1 MMTTHMTPD
10 DHETGDEQTIITD
23 IGTEA
28 DTATLERPAQPP
40 LYRVL
45 LFNDDYTPMAFVVTI
60 LQQIFSMTAEQAV
73 TLMLEV
79 HNQGVAVVGVYEH
92 EIAQTKASQVL
103 RAARKEDHPLECRI
117 EKD

>member
-1 MMTTHMTPD
+1 MHTSHD
-10 DHETGDEQTIITD
+10 DHDADNDVLETD
-23 IGTEA
+23 IDTGHES
-28 DTATLERPAQPP
+28 DTAILERPEQPP

-45 LFNDDYTPMAFVVTI
+45 MFNDDYTPMAFVVSI
-60 LQQIFSMTAEQAV
+60 LQQIFGMTAERAV

-79 HNQGVAVVGVYEH
+79 HNQGFAVVGVYEH